1 MIQLIV
7 HYIKENTTVY
17 YEEENGE
24 MKKVEKLSES
34 EDKPYEWYFYNDVAE
49 ERFLSKEDI
58 LSAYIYEE
66 IEGIPAENIGRIH
79 ENVYLKQKL

>member
-17 YEEENGE
+17 YEEENRE

-34 EDKPYEWYFYNDVAE
+34 GDKPYEWYFYNDVAE
-49 ERFLSKEDI
+49 ERF